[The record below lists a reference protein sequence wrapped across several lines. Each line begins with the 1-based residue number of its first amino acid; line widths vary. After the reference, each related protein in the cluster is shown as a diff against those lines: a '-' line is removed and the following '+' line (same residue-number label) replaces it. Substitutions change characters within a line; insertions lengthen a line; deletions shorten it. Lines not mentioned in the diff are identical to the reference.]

1 MTAPAAGVAGP
12 RALLKRLRAVMA
24 GPGSAQERLDAVV
37 TLVAGGL
44 VAEVCSLYVMRAGQ
58 VLELFATE
66 GLKADAVHHT
76 RLRVGEGLVGRIAAS
91 AAPLNLSDAR
101 AHPDFAY
108 RPETGEEIYRS
119 LMGVPL
125 LRDGRVIGV
134 LVVQN
139 RAHRHYDDEEIEAL
153 ETIAMV
159 LAELVASSG
168 LITAGELFQPGGNA
182 TIGRRIDGVKLA
194 HGLAIGSA
202 VVHQP
207 EIIVSQ
213 FVAERPD
220 LERERLREAITAVR
234 RSVDEMIADHG
245 HEGASG
251 VHLDI
256 LETYRM
262 FAEDRGWLARIG
274 EAIDSGLTA
283 EAAVLQVRESTRA
296 RMSHVSDPY
305 LRERLLDLEDL
316 ENRLLFQLAGRAA
329 RPPDEALPD
338 DVVVVARNFG
348 AAELLDYARG
358 RLRAAVLEEGSP
370 TAHVAIVAR
379 ALDIPVVG
387 QARGAL
393 SEIAG
398 GDRVIVD
405 GDRGHIFVNPADDI
419 VAAYEETLRGR
430 HRRRLF
436 YAGLRDL
443 PSLSR
448 DEVRVALDINAGLP
462 IETIDLEALG
472 ADGVGLYRSEMPFM
486 IAGGVPDIEA
496 QTAIYRRVLEQ
507 VGDRRLVVRT
517 LDIGGDKIVPGFHTG
532 GQVNP
537 ALGWRALRIALDRP
551 AVLRCQVRALFRAA
565 AGRTLDLMFPMVT
578 EVAEFEAARAI
589 VALECRRAEA
599 RGEPLPTPLRL
610 GAMFEVP
617 ALAWQLEA
625 LLARVDFLSVGSND
639 LMQFLF
645 ASDRNDARLINRYDT
660 LAPAL
665 LTLLRTLVARADA
678 AGVEISLCGEMAGR
692 PLEAMALVGLG
703 FRRLSMMPSA
713 VGPVK
718 AMVRSLDVGGLTAY
732 LESLHALPDHSLRGR
747 LLSYAKDHGVFV

>member
-1 MTAPAAGVAGP
+1 VAGP

-398 GDRVIVD
+398 ADRVIVD

-448 DEVRVALDINAGLP
+448 DGVRVALDINAGLP

-665 LTLLRTLVARADA
+665 LALLRTLVARADA